1 MYFYYLHQIFSMNPT
16 VYMFRSLL
24 FASVFF
30 FFNTTYTCA
39 QIQGRGGPD
48 LYGYTWRDSYDSV
61 GPLYSWVD
69 ITSSGTQVLGLA
81 DDNVIGPFAIPNEFQ
96 YYWYFPKLVWIGSNG
111 YITFNSD
118 NIASPFPVIPN
129 AGGAHNFIAAL
140 MCDLNFAGAGNTG
153 SCYYY
158 ATPDSLVFSWINVP
172 FWTSG
177 LPYYTGQNSFQIVMN
192 RVDKSITFNYKRQ
205 IGLTLGNDIT
215 IGIENI
221 NGAIGL
227 QHSKNVYPDTNYSVR
242 FYYPDTVTYQVT
254 DAGIDWNQSPFNQ
267 ATFTLIQRP
276 CPLTSYVKNYGN
288 QPLGNFSIRSSVSSF
303 NLTTPQRD
311 TVAIASLPVAVD
323 TVVNFDPLTPL
334 AAGIYDMQTDLAGI
348 TNDMVAFNNQ
358 IRTKIVAIDTAQ
370 TDVPLDYSDG
380 VPDGFGISWSSGNA
394 GMGYYML
401 PPFFPYRITQ
411 YRLIITGDPTLQG
424 CFLKIYADDGPNGG
438 PGTLL
443 DSTWADPA
451 STPPGFL
458 SLVPLSTPVTRN
470 AGGFYVLWEM
480 PAGSNI
486 SLARDL
492 TQPISCRTME
502 VIQGAWAGYRSRL
515 TEDMVLG
522 VLARPLRNIDLAV
535 DPPVFPLAG
544 AVVNAPIRP
553 RLRIRGVG
561 TYPHGTATVSY
572 RFGNQP
578 IVTETLPAGSP
589 TPGGSFVYEFTT
601 PLSSATSLGANLC
614 LWVRQTDDVNRAN
627 DSTCIPL
634 NFFLTGIEEQAAG
647 SLIKIYPN
655 PSDGQRVFIET
666 TDLGKIDDVRVL
678 DATGRL
684 VAKIS
689 GFSSEEGR
697 YEFDVESWSR
707 GLYTIRVQ
715 GERGVATARLIHR

>member
-1 MYFYYLHQIFSMNPT
+1 MNCTINIF
-16 VYMFRSLL
+16 RALL
-24 FASVFF
+24 CASACLILY
-30 FFNTTYTCA
+30 TTSVSA

-69 ITSSGTQVLGLA
+69 ITTTGTQVLGLA

-118 NIASPFPVIPN
+118 NIASPFPAIPN
-129 AGGAHNFIAAL
+129 SGGAHNFIAAL
-140 MCDLNFAGAGNTG
+140 LCDLNFAGTGNTG
-153 SCYYY
+153 TCYYY
-158 ATPDSLVFSWINVP
+158 ATPDTLVFSWNNVP
-172 FWTSG
+172 FWTSA
-177 LPYYTGQNSFQIVMN
+177 LPYYTGQNSFQIIMN

-221 NGAIGL
+221 NGGIGL

-254 DAGIDWNQSPFNQ
+254 DAGIDWNQTPFNQ
-267 ATFTLIQRP
+267 AIFTLTQRP

-288 QPLGNFSIRSSVSSF
+288 QPLGSFSIQSAVSSF

-311 TVAIASLPVAVD
+311 TIAIASLPVAVD

-334 AAGIYDMQTDLAGI
+334 AAGIYDMQTELTGV

-424 CFLKIYADDGPNGG
+424 CSLKIYADDGPNGG

-443 DSTWADPA
+443 DSTYADPA
-451 STPPGFL
+451 TTPAGFL
-458 SLVPLSTPVTRN
+458 SLVPLTTPVTRSS
-470 AGGFYVLWEM
+470 GGFYVLWEM
-480 PAGSNI
+480 PSGSNI

-492 TQPISCRTME
+492 TLPISCRTME

-515 TEDMVLG
+515 TEDVVLG
-522 VLARPLRNIDLAV
+522 VITRPLRNIDLAV
-535 DPPVFPLAG
+535 DPPVFPVSG
-544 AVVNAPIRP
+544 AVINAPSRP
-553 RLRIRGVG
+553 RLRVRGVG

-578 IVTETLPAGSP
+578 VVTETLPAGSP
-589 TPGGSFVYEFTT
+589 VPGGSFVYEFNT
-601 PLSSATSLGANLC
+601 PLSSPTSQGANLC
-614 LWVRQTDDVNRAN
+614 LWVQQSDDVNRAN
-627 DSTCIPL
+627 DTTCIPL
-634 NFFLTGIEEQAAG
+634 NYFYTGVEEAWDVA
-647 SLIKIYPN
+647 SLRVWPN
-655 PSDGQRVFIET
+655 PADGNQVYLEATAIGR
-666 TDLGKIDDVRVL
+666 L
-678 DATGRL
+678 DEIGVYDALGRL
-684 VAKIS
+684 VSRYLSPEMDVRDGRCEIPVERWS
-689 GFSSEEGR
+689 PGF
-697 YEFDVESWSR
+697 
-707 GLYTIRVQ
+707 YTIRVR
-715 GERGVATARLIHR
+715 GELGIAATRLVKP

>member
-1 MYFYYLHQIFSMNPT
+1 
-16 VYMFRSLL
+16 
-24 FASVFF
+24 
-30 FFNTTYTCA
+30 
-39 QIQGRGGPD
+39 
-48 LYGYTWRDSYDSV
+48 
-61 GPLYSWVD
+61 
-69 ITSSGTQVLGLA
+69 
-81 DDNVIGPFAIPNEFQ
+81 
-96 YYWYFPKLVWIGSNG
+96 
-111 YITFNSD
+111 
-118 NIASPFPVIPN
+118 
-129 AGGAHNFIAAL
+129 
-140 MCDLNFAGAGNTG
+140 
-153 SCYYY
+153 
-158 ATPDSLVFSWINVP
+158 
-172 FWTSG
+172 
-177 LPYYTGQNSFQIVMN
+177 MN

-205 IGLTLGNDIT
+205 IGFTLSNDIT

-254 DAGIDWNQSPFNQ
+254 DAGIDWNQQPFNQ
-267 ATFTLIQRP
+267 GSFTLIQRP

-288 QPLGNFSIRSSVSSF
+288 QPLGSFSIRSAVSSF

-311 TVAIASLPVAVD
+311 TIAIFGLPVAVD

-334 AAGIYDMQTDLAGI
+334 AAGIYDMQTDLDGI
-348 TNDMVAFNNQ
+348 TNDMVAFNNT
-358 IRTKIVAIDTAQ
+358 IRTKIVAIDTSQ

-424 CFLKIYADDGPNGG
+424 CFLKIFADDGPNGG

-480 PAGSNI
+480 PSGSNI

-492 TQPISCRTME
+492 TSPISCRSME

-515 TEDMVLG
+515 TEDMILG
-522 VLARPLRNIDLAV
+522 VIARPLRNIDLAV
-535 DPPVFPLAG
+535 DPPVFPLSG
-544 AVVNAPIRP
+544 AVVNTPIRP
-553 RLRIRGVG
+553 RLRVRGVG

-572 RFGNQP
+572 RFGNQAV
-578 IVTETLPAGSP
+578 VTETLPAGSP

-601 PLSSATSLGANLC
+601 PLSSPTSQGANLC

-634 NFFLTGIEEQAAG
+634 NFFYTGIEEQTQRP
-647 SLIKIYPN
+647 SINVYPN
-655 PSDGQRVFIET
+655 PVDGKRFYIEP
-666 TDLGKIDDVRVL
+666 LAFGRIDAIYVY
-678 DATGRL
+678 DAMGRL
-684 VAKIS
+684 VARDLSVIP
-689 GFSSEEGR
+689 EDGR
-697 YEFDVESWSR
+697 YEFHVDSWST
-707 GLYTIRVQ
+707 GLYTVQVQ
-715 GERGVATARLIHR
+715 GERGLITARLVKP

>member
-1 MYFYYLHQIFSMNPT
+1 MNCTINIF
-16 VYMFRSLL
+16 RALL
-24 FASVFF
+24 CASACLILY
-30 FFNTTYTCA
+30 TTSVSA

-69 ITSSGTQVLGLA
+69 ITTTGTQVLGLA

-118 NIASPFPVIPN
+118 NIASPFPAIPN
-129 AGGAHNFIAAL
+129 SGGAHNFIAAL
-140 MCDLNFAGAGNTG
+140 LCDLNFAGTGNTG
-153 SCYYY
+153 TCYYY
-158 ATPDSLVFSWINVP
+158 ATPDTLVFSWNNVP
-172 FWTSG
+172 FWTSA
-177 LPYYTGQNSFQIVMN
+177 LPYYTGQNSFQIIMN

-221 NGAIGL
+221 NGGIGL

-254 DAGIDWNQSPFNQ
+254 DAGIDWNQTPFNQ
-267 ATFTLIQRP
+267 AIFTLTQRP

-288 QPLGNFSIRSSVSSF
+288 QPLGSFSIQSAVSSF

-311 TVAIASLPVAVD
+311 TIAIASLPVAVD

-334 AAGIYDMQTDLAGI
+334 AAGIYDMQTELTGV

-424 CFLKIYADDGPNGG
+424 CNLKIYADDGPNGG

-443 DSTWADPA
+443 DSTYADPA
-451 STPPGFL
+451 TTPAGFL
-458 SLVPLSTPVTRN
+458 SLVPLTTPVTRSS
-470 AGGFYVLWEM
+470 GGFYVLWEM
-480 PAGSNI
+480 PSGSNI

-492 TQPISCRTME
+492 TLPISCRTME

-515 TEDMVLG
+515 TEDVVLG
-522 VLARPLRNIDLAV
+522 VITRPLRNIDLAV
-535 DPPVFPLAG
+535 DPPVFPVSG
-544 AVVNAPIRP
+544 AVINAPSRP
-553 RLRIRGVG
+553 RLRVRGVG

-578 IVTETLPAGSP
+578 VVTETLPAGSP
-589 TPGGSFVYEFTT
+589 VPGGSFVYEFNT
-601 PLSSATSLGANLC
+601 PLSSPTSQGANLC
-614 LWVRQTDDVNRAN
+614 LWVQQSDDVNRAN
-627 DSTCIPL
+627 DTTCIPL
-634 NFFLTGIEEQAAG
+634 NYFYTGVEEASDVA
-647 SLIKIYPN
+647 SLRVWPN
-655 PSDGQRVFIET
+655 PADGNQVYLEATAIGR
-666 TDLGKIDDVRVL
+666 L
-678 DATGRL
+678 DEIGVYDALGRL
-684 VAKIS
+684 VSRYLSPEMDVRDGRCEIPVEGWS
-689 GFSSEEGR
+689 PGF
-697 YEFDVESWSR
+697 
-707 GLYTIRVQ
+707 YTIRVR
-715 GERGVATARLIHR
+715 GELGIAATRLVKP